1 MSNATYLEGR
11 KKFSRPQAV
20 LWSNNP
26 GSPVEVQDPSS
37 QDPDKKIT
45 IFLPDNYERHY
56 NESGLTSLDILN
68 DFIILSDH
76 NREPMNITP
85 ERIEQRER
93 TINGRM
99 RSYHVADKLKF
110 DLSWNNLPSRSF
122 SINPNFNSSGNA
134 TAGTDHTV
142 DGGAGGVDLL
152 AWYEAHTGPFYMF
165 LAYDK
170 HELFKGTDSEYMRLK
185 YYNQVV
191 EVYITSFTYKIN
203 KRGNFMDL
211 WDVSVNLEEV

>member
-1 MSNATYLEGR
+1 MTNAAYLEGR

-37 QDPDKKIT
+37 DDPSKKIT
-45 IFLPDNYERHY
+45 IYLPDNYEKKY
-56 NESGLTSLDILN
+56 NPAGVSDTTMLD
-68 DFIILSDH
+68 DFLILSDH
-76 NREPMNITP
+76 NREAISVSP
-85 ERIEQRER
+85 ERLESRER

-110 DLSWNNLPSRSF
+110 DISWTNLPSRAF
-122 SINPNFNSSGNA
+122 SENPKFNSLGKA
-134 TAGTDHTV
+134 TAGTDYTV

-170 HELFKGTDSEYMRLK
+170 HELFSGTDSEYMRMK

-191 EVYITSFTYKIN
+191 EVYITGFTYKIN
-203 KRGNFMDL
+203 KRGNLMDL

>member
-1 MSNATYLEGR
+1 MSNAAYLNGR
-11 KKFSRPQAV
+11 KKYSRPQAV

-26 GSPVEVQDPSS
+26 GSPVEVQDPSTE
-37 QDPDKKIT
+37 DLTKKIT
-45 IFLPDNYERHY
+45 IFLPDNYERGH
-56 NESGLTSLDILN
+56 NPSGLTSEDILN
-68 DFIILSDH
+68 DFMILSDH
-76 NREPMNITP
+76 NREPINVTP
-85 ERIEQRER
+85 ERLEQRER

-110 DLSWNNLPSRSF
+110 DLSWSNLPSRSF
-122 SINPNFNSSGNA
+122 STNPKFNASGAA

-152 AWYEAHTGPFYMF
+152 AWYESHTGPFYMF
-165 LAYDK
+165 LAYDN
-170 HELFKGTDSEYMRLK
+170 HELFKGSDSEYMRLK

-203 KRGNFMDL
+203 KRGNLMDL